1 MSATTYD
8 DGRAADRTDLAWERT
23 LLAAVLVALVPLHD
37 LTGATGPVL
46 SAAAAAGSL
55 VALGVARV
63 TGLPAVSTC
72 VVAADCV
79 LALATALVP
88 GGSR

>member
-1 MSATTYD
+1 MSAATYD
-8 DGRAADRTDLAWERT
+8 ASRSAERTALAWQRT

-37 LTGATGPVL
+37 LSGAAWPVL
-46 SAAAAAGSL
+46 SLSGAVAVL
-55 VALGVARV
+55 VALAVARA
-63 TGLPAVSTC
+63 TAIPFVSTC

>member
-1 MSATTYD
+1 MSAVTHD
-8 DGRAADRTDLAWERT
+8 AGRAADRTGLAWQRT
-23 LLAAVLVALVPLHD
+23 LLAAVLVALLPLHD
-37 LTGATGPVL
+37 LTGAAWPVL
-46 SAAAAAGSL
+46 SLTGAVVVL
-55 VALGVARV
+55 VALAAARA
-63 TGLPAVSTC
+63 TGIPAVSAC